1 MGLAVVPA
9 SNARDFNFISGTNA
23 KLDDPAG
30 GSSEIYRSSATALRY
45 EARACRAAPDSVLLD
60 RVLNIPAA
68 FSKWARTNQWNCSS

>member
-1 MGLAVVPA
+1 MEDDWAEDSDVEGVPERGRPRPRPDGLREPSGATRGVGLAVVPA

-45 EARACRAAPDSVLLD
+45 
-60 RVLNIPAA
+60 
-68 FSKWARTNQWNCSS
+68 